1 MLIKKLHKP
10 EIPSLQEV
18 WDMVI
23 HIHWREKH
31 ISDPNTGEPSDAWVE
46 SQALVIERELRDH
59 DIDFQEVSLKNE
71 RHGHHVL
78 QIFCNDP
85 EEREHIKHLLLW
97 NQAIWCFEME
107 GRRYFTRHV
116 KEDERNTFT
125 WTRGS
130 TKRPKSRRATT
141 VTRNTIELSKR
152 LKDCGRRKMRR
163 WPSKMISE
171 LCENT

>member
-59 DIDFQEVSLKNE
+59 DLDFQEISLKNE

-125 WTRGS
+125 WTREQH
-130 TKRPKSRRATT
+130 KKAK
-141 VTRNTIELSKR
+141 IEKGYYSHSEHDRVVQEVKR
-152 LKDCGRRKMRR
+152 LREEKNAQMAVKDD
-163 WPSKMISE
+163 
-171 LCENT
+171 L